1 MCPEA
6 VSSVAD
12 KGFFIKTDKGDHLK
26 FVSTQQE
33 GTVKN
38 AEGRW

>member
-12 KGFFIKTDKGDHLK
+12 KGFFIKTNKGDHLK